1 MLDNGILQNNF
12 RVIISPGDGYCL
24 LHSLSLSLKS
34 QFPDSHALSIN
45 GLINFLKKEAILHK
59 ERYLSAFENN
69 SSNSLLHGLS
79 EYIHNRVYDSVFGDI
94 VPQLLADSLGIDICI
109 LYRDGQLWK
118 HTPVMSCRKAKSCVF
133 IFKIAKHYDAVVP
146 VSRNHG
152 VQLISPKPSRVHNDT
167 DGISMSQVNCQR
179 SDSDAGV
186 LRLISWN
193 INGLMQ
199 CKYFDDILG
208 KFLRKYDIIL
218 LCETWTSADDDI
230 TLDGF
235 EFYNFPRPSRHCNA
249 KQNSGGLGVFVRD
262 NIKNHVQF
270 VKNHED
276 IIECSV
282 CCITTSDYYDT
293 NIPTATDW
301 LQYIK
306 YIWSHA
312 DLETIRTVLCDV
324 QSQNHRSALVNAIV
338 SKSSSDHLTG
348 AFDDYI
354 NQALERSCATWV
366 TNMAARTRT
375 GPKWYDRELRLKR
388 SLAIKAGETMYN
400 GTGMGGLLTHCREY
414 RFMKQRKQR
423 EYRRKCLESIE

>member
-12 RVIISPGDGYCL
+12 RVIISPGDGCCL

-34 QFPDSHALSIN
+34 QFPDSHAISIN
-45 GLINFLKKEAILHK
+45 ELINFFKKEAILHK
-59 ERYLSAFENN
+59 ERYLSAFGNN

-79 EYIHNRVYDSVFGDI
+79 EYINNRVYDSVFGDI

-109 LYRDGQLWK
+109 LYK
-118 HTPVMSCRKAKSCVF
+118 MNSCGNILLLSLAVF

-167 DGISMSQVNCQR
+167 GGISMSQVNRQR

-199 CKYFDDILG
+199 CKLFDDILV
-208 KFLRKYDIIL
+208 KFLRTYDIIL

-230 TLDGF
+230 TSDGF

-249 KQNSGGLGVFVRD
+249 KRNSGGLGVFVRD

-276 IIECSV
+276 IITWFKLRKNISSCQKISTSGTYILCPRVPAIWMLMCS
-282 CCITTSDYYDT
+282 I
-293 NIPTATDW
+293 
-301 LQYIK
+301 
-306 YIWSHA
+306 
-312 DLETIRTVLCDV
+312 
-324 QSQNHRSALVNAIV
+324 
-338 SKSSSDHLTG
+338 
-348 AFDDYI
+348 
-354 NQALERSCATWV
+354 
-366 TNMAARTRT
+366 
-375 GPKWYDRELRLKR
+375 
-388 SLAIKAGETMYN
+388 
-400 GTGMGGLLTHCREY
+400 
-414 RFMKQRKQR
+414 
-423 EYRRKCLESIE
+423 